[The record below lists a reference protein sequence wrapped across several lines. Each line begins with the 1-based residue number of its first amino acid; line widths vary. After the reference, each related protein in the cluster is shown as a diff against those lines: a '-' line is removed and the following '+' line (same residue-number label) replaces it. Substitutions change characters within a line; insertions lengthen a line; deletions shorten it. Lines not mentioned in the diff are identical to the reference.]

1 VKFGW
6 HSAQLSVFPSTH
18 FLQFDKGHSGVVGV
32 VVLVVVVFVYPPGF
46 VLLVL
51 GSVTADLVQSVRVL
65 IISPFA
71 FLVSVVV
78 KSNPDKQVL
87 HYEGNPVLHS

>member
-1 VKFGW
+1 MKLGW

-32 VVLVVVVFVYPPGF
+32 VVLVPGF

-87 HYEGNPVLHS
+87 HYEGNFCKN